1 MQVENNQVQAAK
13 RQESNSSP
21 GREWWCRVAGVVA
34 GAPLGVVIL
43 WYYYYFAAVEPF
55 LGKQSPYFPR

>member
-1 MQVENNQVQAAK
+1 
-13 RQESNSSP
+13 
-21 GREWWCRVAGVVA
+21 
-34 GAPLGVVIL
+34 VVIL